1 MGRDRELKWLAFSL
15 YPLSFFLYSP
25 FKGFPFTI
33 TLRQRP
39 KGVPWGQQW
48 IKRQRERMRI
58 TPLCFAKIQYLYYT
72 QCTLHTSEI
81 SDSSTEQV
89 LLLIIYIKTRSGKS
103 TKDPKKSTY
112 KNFGRYDKKLVTFV
126 TPAN

>member
-58 TPLCFAKIQYLYYT
+58 TPLCFAKIQYLYIHSAHIGNIRFLNGT
-72 QCTLHTSEI
+72 
-81 SDSSTEQV
+81 SSTSNYLYQNPYRKIYKRPQKKYIQEFWQV
-89 LLLIIYIKTRSGKS
+89 WQKISYFCDTGKL
-103 TKDPKKSTY
+103 
-112 KNFGRYDKKLVTFV
+112 N
-126 TPAN
+126 